1 MVKAPKPY
9 NAKQSLQLAS
19 MGQAIAALQEQMD
32 AFARNQQAKE
42 RRRKKSKKYDML
54 SQSEDLIPRPKGRPA
69 RSDGKGYRIIESM
82 GLSNQKELF
91 NYLKHGIRKLAN
103 RKLDTSRTLAKQK
116 NKLLVEKVIFQAQVE
131 YKIFQ
136 NYENGWPV
144 RDLLAQYLRNSSQ
157 QEKRAAAKLKLWDTK
172 HRVHKKTGGQLF
184 TDEEAHRSD
193 PEDSKDD
200 MREFGFTDPSD
211 MDGPNEKGDTSS
223 EERSEAERD
232 SESDE
237 DDVRGRPVKPSGRS
251 RGSRVH
257 GSSGKSKPR
266 PQKRQREE
274 RSDAERDNESDEDDD
289 ASPVRSRPV
298 KPSGRSEKSRVH
310 GSSGKSKPRPQKRQR
325 EERSEAEHDD
335 ESDEDDDASLV
346 RSRPVKPSGR
356 SEKSRVHASPGKS
369 KPRPQKRQHGERS
382 EAEHDDESD
391 EDDDASPVRG
401 RPVKP
406 SGRSETSR
414 VHASPSKSKPRPQKR
429 QRGER
434 SEAEHDDE
442 SDEDDDASL
451 VRSRPVNPGSSG
463 EIDRRSDAVLTLFI
477 VSLDKISRR
486 PANDQGML
494 NDSGNRAPKA
504 HPKTTGSSTKITS
517 ARQSRE
523 SDEDEDEADYHSD
536 IRDGGDPS
544 PSAIIP
550 KTCPEMDCEDPI
562 PDHPSEQLRTALTTY
577 VSLVKQKKTNFRL
590 ALDICR
596 LIKREQRRLKAI
608 EFAEEAD
615 WPVTRVDFKDIPRR
629 VLKLEDELRR
639 LIFDAEVHKNVFL
652 WKCFEAALEV
662 EGCTISQ
669 FARMR
674 SPPMSSMIWQNS
686 RSGYYGSKGTA
697 IVMHMLLQLFPLT
710 TPTDAFQPLSL
721 MQYLSYF
728 VTPHIFCQ
736 LIAEDYGG
744 TTTINAQKIMYES
757 SDVGELVN
765 PKCDD
770 DDDDDELDQIK
781 CKTTLALRKRTS
793 DGWTTQD
800 AASTL
805 VALRYSKPTDAPGPS
820 KSNGRPKPRLVLH
833 PPRRAEDT
841 NPDEAVSRA
850 NEAPREKPR
859 NQQSENNVPAEAQAR
874 PPTEAVNAHFR
885 Y

>member
-1 MVKAPKPY
+1 MFPSTRT
-9 NAKQSLQLAS
+9 NAA
-19 MGQAIAALQEQMD
+19 
-32 AFARNQQAKE
+32 
-42 RRRKKSKKYDML
+42 
-54 SQSEDLIPRPKGRPA
+54 
-69 RSDGKGYRIIESM
+69 
-82 GLSNQKELF
+82 
-91 NYLKHGIRKLAN
+91 
-103 RKLDTSRTLAKQK
+103 
-116 NKLLVEKVIFQAQVE
+116 
-131 YKIFQ
+131 
-136 NYENGWPV
+136 
-144 RDLLAQYLRNSSQ
+144 
-157 QEKRAAAKLKLWDTK
+157 
-172 HRVHKKTGGQLF
+172 
-184 TDEEAHRSD
+184 
-193 PEDSKDD
+193 
-200 MREFGFTDPSD
+200 
-211 MDGPNEKGDTSS
+211 
-223 EERSEAERD
+223 
-232 SESDE
+232 
-237 DDVRGRPVKPSGRS
+237 
-251 RGSRVH
+251 
-257 GSSGKSKPR
+257 GKSKPR
-266 PQKRQREE
+266 PQKRQR
-274 RSDAERDNESDEDDD
+274 
-289 ASPVRSRPV
+289 
-298 KPSGRSEKSRVH
+298 
-310 GSSGKSKPRPQKRQR
+310 
-325 EERSEAEHDD
+325 
-335 ESDEDDDASLV
+335 
-346 RSRPVKPSGR
+346 
-356 SEKSRVHASPGKS
+356 
-369 KPRPQKRQHGERS
+369 GERS

-414 VHASPSKSKPRPQKR
+414 VHASPGKSKPRPQKR

-451 VRSRPVNPGSSG
+451 VRSRPVNPRSSG

-504 HPKTTGSSTKITS
+504 HLKTTGSSTKITS

-596 LIKREQRRLKAI
+596 LIKREQHRLKAI

-639 LIFDAEVHKNVFL
+639 LIFDAEAHKNVFL

-674 SPPMSSMIWQNS
+674 SPLMSSTIWQNS

-744 TTTINAQKIMYES
+744 ATTINAQKIMYES

-765 PKCDD
+765 PEC
-770 DDDDDELDQIK
+770 DDDDELDQIK

-793 DGWTTQD
+793 DGRTTQD
-800 AASTL
+800 AASAL

>member
-9 NAKQSLQLAS
+9 NVKQSLQLAS
-19 MGQAIAALQEQMD
+19 MGEAIAALQEQMD
-32 AFARNQQAKE
+32 TFVRNQQAKE
-42 RRRKKSKKYDML
+42 HRRKKSKKYDML

-69 RSDGKGYRIIESM
+69 CSDRKGYRIIELM

-91 NYLKHGIRKLAN
+91 NYLKRGIWKLAN

-136 NYENGWPV
+136 NYKNGWPV
-144 RDLLAQYLRNSSQ
+144 RDLLAQYLRNSS
-157 QEKRAAAKLKLWDTK
+157 
-172 HRVHKKTGGQLF
+172 H
-184 TDEEAHRSD
+184 
-193 PEDSKDD
+193 
-200 MREFGFTDPSD
+200 
-211 MDGPNEKGDTSS
+211 PNEKGDTSS
-223 EERSEAERD
+223 EERSEAECN
-232 SESDE
+232 SESNE

-266 PQKRQREE
+266 PQKRQCKEQSE
-274 RSDAERDNESDEDDD
+274 AEHDDESDEDDD
-289 ASPVRSRPV
+289 ASLVRSRPV

-325 EERSEAEHDD
+325 EEQSDAECD
-335 ESDEDDDASLV
+335 S
-346 RSRPVKPSGR
+346 
-356 SEKSRVHASPGKS
+356 
-369 KPRPQKRQHGERS
+369 
-382 EAEHDDESD
+382 ESD

-414 VHASPSKSKPRPQKR
+414 VHASPGQPSTKGTP
-429 QRGER
+429 
-434 SEAEHDDE
+434 
-442 SDEDDDASL
+442 EDH
-451 VRSRPVNPGSSG
+451 G
-463 EIDRRSDAVLTLFI
+463 
-477 VSLDKISRR
+477 
-486 PANDQGML
+486 
-494 NDSGNRAPKA
+494 
-504 HPKTTGSSTKITS
+504 KITS

-536 IRDGGDPS
+536 IHDGGDPS

-577 VSLVKQKKTNFRL
+577 IY
-590 ALDICR
+590 ICR
-596 LIKREQRRLKAI
+596 LIKREQCRLKAI
-608 EFAEEAD
+608 EFAEEVD
-615 WPVTRVDFKDIPRR
+615 WPVTRVDFKDIPRH
-629 VLKLEDELRR
+629 VLKLEDELHR
-639 LIFDAEVHKNVFL
+639 LIFDAEAHKNVFQ

-674 SPPMSSMIWQNS
+674 SPPMSSTIWQNS

-697 IVMHMLLQLFPLT
+697 IVMHMLLQLFLPT
-710 TPTDAFQPLSL
+710 TPTDTFQPLSL

-728 VTPHIFCQ
+728 ITPHIFCQ

-744 TTTINAQKIMYES
+744 ATTINAQKIMYES

-765 PKCDD
+765 PEC
-770 DDDDDELDQIK
+770 DDDDELDQIK
-781 CKTTLALRKRTS
+781 CKTTLTLRKRTS
-793 DGWTTQD
+793 DGRTTQD
-800 AASTL
+800 AASAL

-820 KSNGRPKPRLVLH
+820 K
-833 PPRRAEDT
+833 AI
-841 NPDEAVSRA
+841 SRA

-859 NQQSENNVPAEAQAR
+859 NQQSENNVPAEAQAW

>member
-1 MVKAPKPY
+1 M
-9 NAKQSLQLAS
+9 LAVEGATS
-19 MGQAIAALQEQMD
+19 RENSADHQVPTQFQYHILVLSRELIAMRRCKNKWTHLH
-32 AFARNQQAKE
+32 QAKE

-69 RSDGKGYRIIESM
+69 RSDRKGYRIIESM

-91 NYLKHGIRKLAN
+91 NYLKRGIRKLAN

-172 HRVHKKTGGQLF
+172 HQVHKKTGGQLF

-237 DDVRGRPVKPSGRS
+237 DNVRGRPVKPSGRS

-257 GSSGKSKPR
+257 GSSGKSKPW

-289 ASPVRSRPV
+289 AS
-298 KPSGRSEKSRVH
+298 
-310 GSSGKSKPRPQKRQR
+310 
-325 EERSEAEHDD
+325 
-335 ESDEDDDASLV
+335 
-346 RSRPVKPSGR
+346 
-356 SEKSRVHASPGKS
+356 
-369 KPRPQKRQHGERS
+369 
-382 EAEHDDESD
+382 
-391 EDDDASPVRG
+391 
-401 RPVKP
+401 
-406 SGRSETSR
+406 
-414 VHASPSKSKPRPQKR
+414 
-429 QRGER
+429 
-434 SEAEHDDE
+434 
-442 SDEDDDASL
+442 L
-451 VRSRPVNPGSSG
+451 VRSRPVNPGSS
-463 EIDRRSDAVLTLFI
+463 
-477 VSLDKISRR
+477 DKISRR

-494 NDSGNRAPKA
+494 NDS
-504 HPKTTGSSTKITS
+504 TTGSSTKITS

-596 LIKREQRRLKAI
+596 LIKREWRRLKAI

-629 VLKLEDELRR
+629 VLKLEDELRH
-639 LIFDAEVHKNVFL
+639 LIFDAEAHKNVFL

-674 SPPMSSMIWQNS
+674 SPPMSSTIWQNS

-697 IVMHMLLQLFPLT
+697 IVMHMLLQLFLLT

-744 TTTINAQKIMYES
+744 ATTINAQKIMYES

-765 PKCDD
+765 PEC
-770 DDDDDELDQIK
+770 DDDDELDQIK

-793 DGWTTQD
+793 DGRTTQD
-800 AASTL
+800 AASAL

-850 NEAPREKPR
+850 NEAPREKLR